1 MYSNV
6 PLVHIAP
13 PAFEL
18 TKEKEKEKKSTEVKA
33 PQTKILAQTTGEK
46 KSPQAANLRAY
57 IYDANV
63 MS

>member
-1 MYSNV
+1 M
-6 PLVHIAP
+6 VHKASP
-13 PAFEL
+13 SLEL
-18 TKEKEKEKKSTEVKA
+18 TKKEKEEQSH
-33 PQTKILAQTTGEK
+33 KILAQTIGEK